1 MIVSARPPRVPS
13 ALFELRVTATRG
25 LLALRSAAI
34 VLLVVYVAVWWGRYY
49 GHHPVATAVAAAT
62 GAGWVGFA
70 ITVRARDAVPAALA
84 AADIAAVGL
93 LALTARAWLP
103 PDAVGDSANWIAI
116 GVINAIFMAVWQ
128 VAGRRFWAVLAGLAL
143 ATLAG
148 AFGAVPAVV
157 TSTFLLLA
165 LGSMFRLAM
174 TRLRRTARDAD
185 ARLAETSARRTAEQV
200 AAQRTADRR
209 EHDRL
214 IHDTVLNTLT
224 GIALG
229 GGGDRATSAERCAAA
244 VDVLVGDRLLAEIG
258 HPTGGFGDL
267 GAPTDIRAGLAA
279 AVAAARGRGL
289 RVEVDVRMDG
299 PQSGPESGAGRGA
312 GGGPGGGSDSGPE
325 AGHEL
330 PGEVVAALAGGVGQ
344 ALENVRRHAGTGRA
358 ILTGTV
364 SADRVRLVVRDWG
377 VGFDPGAV
385 DEARLGLRGSI
396 IGRVSDVGGWVEVAS
411 RPGAGTAVTFNWRAP
426 EPDPALAEA
435 ASALRAA
442 YDRGI
447 RRAVATLA
455 GGWLALMLIPAG
467 ASLSYVRRP
476 AAAAAIWL
484 VMAAGLAGLVPA
496 ARRRPLRRAEAGALA
511 LLALGGVAAGGLNV
525 ASGADTVRFM
535 DWPTTLMAPVLV
547 ALLGV
552 SRPLVEWLA
561 VTALCGA
568 SAVALTVERGGTGPL
583 VLSRL
588 VATLYG
594 LVILQVI
601 CAQFG
606 PVLRASAEATARA
619 AEEETALATAAQAAA
634 AIRSDRRAGLSRF
647 SGDALPLLAAIANGE
662 CDPAARE
669 TQVSARVRAAG
680 LRRVLAASGQRAAFL
695 GELELGVR
703 AAEED
708 GLVVDL
714 QLSGEVERMPVAVR
728 DAVMACLADVLGR
741 RAAAPGGQVVVTVM
755 CEPAGGSASITYPP
769 AEGALPPAA
778 ADPLTVFVDDDL
790 VCVEGSWTGSPAPSG
805 SASAAGTA
813 PGAGPGRVPA
823 AVGRAG

>member
-1 MIVSARPPRVPS
+1 
-13 ALFELRVTATRG
+13 
-25 LLALRSAAI
+25 
-34 VLLVVYVAVWWGRYY
+34 
-49 GHHPVATAVAAAT
+49 
-62 GAGWVGFA
+62 VGFA
-70 ITVRARDAVPAALA
+70 VTVRARDAVPVALA

-128 VAGRRFWAVLAGLAL
+128 VAGRRFWAVLAGLAM

-148 AFGAVPAVV
+148 AFGVVPAVV

-174 TRLRRTARDAD
+174 TRLRGTARDAD

-267 GAPTDIRAGLAA
+267 GDPGGFGDLGAPADIRAGLAA

-299 PQSGPESGAGRGA
+299 PQSGPESGAG
-312 GGGPGGGSDSGPE
+312 GGPGRGPGGGPDSGSEAGHE

-344 ALENVRRHAGTGRA
+344 ALENARRHAGTGRA

-467 ASLSYVRRP
+467 ASLGYVRRP

-511 LLALGGVAAGGLNV
+511 LLALGSVAAGGFNV

-619 AEEETALATAAQAAA
+619 AEDETALAAAAQAAA

-669 TQVSARVRAAG
+669 TQVSARARAAG

-769 AEGALPPAA
+769 AEGASPPAA

-790 VCVEGSWTGSPAPSG
+790 VCVEGSWTGSPAPSE
-805 SASAAGTA
+805 SASAAGTAAGTA
-813 PGAGPGRVPA
+813 PGAGPSRVPA